1 MARTASLKPAF
12 SPLDIQNRD
21 MLLQAGA
28 VVLGTA
34 FLALSSYVSVPMV
47 PVPITMQTFAVT
59 LVGALLGWRLGAL
72 TIVAWLA
79 EGALGMP
86 VLASGSGGLAHI
98 LGPTG
103 GYLFAFPICGAFTG
117 WLAQRGWNGSR
128 VALAFTSMLLANL
141 LCLALG
147 AAWLALF
154 VGATMAV
161 ASGVTPFLVGAV
173 LKSALAAALLKA
185 LPLRK
190 MRRI

>member
-1 MARTASLKPAF
+1 MAQTASLKPAF
-12 SPLDIQNRD
+12 SPLDIQNWD
-21 MLLQAGA
+21 MLWQAGA

-59 LVGALLGWRLGAL
+59 FLGVLLGWRIGAL

-117 WLAQRGWNGSR
+117 WR
-128 VALAFTSMLLANL
+128 
-141 LCLALG
+141 
-147 AAWLALF
+147 
-154 VGATMAV
+154 
-161 ASGVTPFLVGAV
+161 TPD
-173 LKSALAAALLKA
+173 
-185 LPLRK
+185 
-190 MRRI
+190 